1 MKTINNTA
9 IKKVLSIMSFVGVLL
24 LASLSASASDT
35 LQTASGIKYVI
46 LHEGS
51 GAHAST
57 KQTVKVVYCRKSS
70 NGRVVESNELSK
82 KPFKFK
88 VDEHKVI
95 DGINEVVK
103 EMNEGEKLYCII
115 PPELGHG
122 KHGKTR
128 DDKSI
133 APNSTLYYY
142 IEVVDIK

>member
-1 MKTINNTA
+1 MK
-9 IKKVLSIMSFVGVLL
+9 KLLSISSILGCLL
-24 LASLSASASDT
+24 FASLTASASDT
-35 LQTASGIKYVI
+35 LQTAHGVKYVV
-46 LHEGS
+46 LHEGNGVHPS
-51 GAHAST
+51 S
-57 KQTVKVVYCRKSS
+57 KQTVKVVYCRKNST
-70 NGRVVESNELSK
+70 GRIVESNELSK

-95 DGINEVVK
+95 DGFNEVVK
-103 EMNEGEKLYCII
+103 EMTEGEKLYCII

-133 APNSTLYYY
+133 EPNSTLYYY